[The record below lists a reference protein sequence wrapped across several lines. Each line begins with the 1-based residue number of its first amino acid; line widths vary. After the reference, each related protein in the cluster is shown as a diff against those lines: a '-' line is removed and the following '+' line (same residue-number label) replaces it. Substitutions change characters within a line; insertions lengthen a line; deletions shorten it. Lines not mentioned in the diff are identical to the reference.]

1 MFRENFKK
9 FEDHVGQDV
18 LQAAPQLAEAAE

>member
-9 FEDHVGQDV
+9 FEAYVGQDV
-18 LQAAPQLAEAAE
+18 LQTAPQLTQVAE

>member
-9 FEDHVGQDV
+9 FESHVGRDV
-18 LQAAPQLAEAAE
+18 LEAAPVMAEAAE